1 MTAVLAFAGAVIAW
15 RILRCD
21 PDFCNEWLDAVERTG
36 CPEGQPIPIRDQ
48 TEADLEAAP
57 WGLLAWQDPFTD
69 EGPASPFWADAPMA
83 EGKQAGGGM
92 PPFAELVRSQKGSI
106 SGLLLLDGALI
117 LKVERKGAAGQVRIE
132 DGASFDPAGSLGLF
146 LPWGDDHMERALAR
160 AGDIRAVVAGE
171 GIEDRPFPPKSRT
184 SWCSPSRATSRGG
197 RRG

>member
-1 MTAVLAFAGAVIAW
+1 MSAVLAFAGAIIAW

-21 PDFCNEWLDAVERTG
+21 PDYCNEWVSAAEHSGSAGGGV
-36 CPEGQPIPIRDQ
+36 IPIRDQ

-83 EGKQAGGGM
+83 EGRQAGGGT
-92 PPFAELVRSQKGSI
+92 PPFADLVRREKGAI
-106 SGLLLLDGALI
+106 SGLRLLDGALI
-117 LKVERKGAAGQVRIE
+117 LKVERKGAAGMVRIE
-132 DGASFDPAGSLGLF
+132 DGASFDPAGGLGLF

-160 AGDIRAVVAGE
+160 AEDIRAVVAGE
-171 GIEDRPFPPKSRT
+171 VGHRPFPRKSRT
-184 SWCSPSRATSRGG
+184 SWCSPSKPTLRGG